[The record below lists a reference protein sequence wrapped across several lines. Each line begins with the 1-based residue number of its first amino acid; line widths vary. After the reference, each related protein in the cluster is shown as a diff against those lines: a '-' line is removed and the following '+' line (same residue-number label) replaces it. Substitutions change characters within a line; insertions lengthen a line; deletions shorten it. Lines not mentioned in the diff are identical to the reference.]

1 MAKLDSLISDLR
13 TSWLIC
19 DCVPIGSMY
28 GIFNQVYHK
37 NESNAGKY
45 APYMDPVGFGCEPAG
60 FANLGL

>member
-1 MAKLDSLISDLR
+1 
-13 TSWLIC
+13 
-19 DCVPIGSMY
+19 MY